1 MTDAAGEG
9 ATRTGQE
16 SEAGGLA
23 PESAESKEYY
33 YLQDIVAKFN
43 DHCFE
48 TKKWSVALTS
58 AAAIF
63 SGFTA
68 GSAAVSALII
78 FVLALAFWTTEAV
91 WRANQ
96 FAFIR
101 RVRELESRVG
111 EQGSPLISHRWR
123 RYANGAAAAAESSNW
138 SSAEGETTW
147 SGIRGHFADRRTAL
161 PHIVIAAVALIG
173 LAFTVPGALRGAAED
188 DEPVARLEISVA
200 DNGVVTVERA
210 D

>member
-1 MTDAAGEG
+1 MATAGSG
-9 ATRTGQE
+9 SGSGE
-16 SEAGGLA
+16 SEGLPAGFDPEG
-23 PESAESKEYY
+23 PESTEYY
-33 YLQDIVAKFN
+33 YLQDMIFKFN

-63 SGFTA
+63 SGFTS

-78 FVLALAFWTTEAV
+78 FVLAVAFWATEAV

-101 RVRELESRVG
+101 RVRELESRLADSA
-111 EQGSPLISHRWR
+111 SPRISYRWH
-123 RYANGAAAAAESSNW
+123 RYANGAAAATSPADWNV
-138 SSAEGETTW
+138 AKGETTW
-147 SGIRGHFADRRTAL
+147 RGIFGHFKDRRTAL
-161 PHIVIAAVALIG
+161 PHIVIAAVALAG
-173 LAFTVPGALRGAAED
+173 LIAITACKWLGGEPTE
-188 DEPVARLEISVA
+188 EPVATMEVSVLA
-200 DNGVVTVERA
+200 NGAVSVERA